1 MVIILMFKTKST
13 FDWLIVGLGNPG
25 DKYDNTRHN
34 IGFAVADCFMNSA
47 KGKFNKNKMDAVFG
61 ECKIGDKRIL
71 VAKPQTFMNNS
82 GLAVSQIA
90 KFYKIPLENIIVIFD
105 DISLDVGKLRIRRK
119 GSHGGHNGMKS
130 VINLMGNDN
139 ITRIKMGVGAKP
151 HPDYDLADWVLAK
164 FPESEKETLQKTIEK
179 AVLAVK
185 EIITRSVDSAM
196 NKYSN

>member
-1 MVIILMFKTKST
+1 MVIILIFKTKST

-34 IGFAVADCFMNSA
+34 IGFAVADCFMKTA
-47 KGKFNKNKMDAVFG
+47 KSDFKKTKMDAVFG

>member
-1 MVIILMFKTKST
+1 MVITLIFKTKST
-13 FDWLIVGLGNPG
+13 FDWLVVGLGNPG

-34 IGFAVADCFMNSA
+34 IGFAVADFFMTSA
-47 KGKFNKNKMDAVFG
+47 KGSFNKNKMDALFG

-71 VAKPQTFMNNS
+71 VAKPQTYMNNS

-90 KFYKIPLENIIVIFD
+90 KFYKIPIENIIVIFD
-105 DISLDVGKLRIRRK
+105 DISLPVGKLRIRRK

-130 VINLMGNDN
+130 ILNLMGNDN

-164 FPESEKETLQKTIEK
+164 FPESEKELLQKTVEK
-179 AVLAVK
+179 ASTAIK
-185 EIITRSVDSAM
+185 EIIQKGVDSAM
-196 NKYSN
+196 NKYSH

>member
-1 MVIILMFKTKST
+1 MVIILIFKTKST

-34 IGFAVADCFMNSA
+34 IGFAVADCFMKTA
-47 KGKFNKNKMDAVFG
+47 KSDFKKNKMDAVFG